1 MDLNADDA
9 DPQRAQKA
17 SQLKWDKKRKRFV
30 KDTPGE
36 DNKKMIRGESGA
48 LLPATFK
55 SGRYAEWK
63 KNAHR
68 HSGQRSAPQ
77 SHKSTGLASADTIL
91 KGRREKEKVSWEG
104 TGRRLTVVA
113 AAEERSRTEEAPFVR
128 IMYRVDGT
136 VLVAEWTGGG
146 DKITAEQPALAMWH
160 TSLLGDV
167 PLSVLRAGELS
178 PIQPQHVSRLLEQDI
193 LARSPFEG
201 AG

>member
-63 KNAHR
+63 KSAHR
-68 HSGQRSAPQ
+68 HSGQRSGPQ
-77 SHKSTGLASADTIL
+77 SHKSTGLASAETIL
-91 KGRREKEKVSWEG
+91 KGRREKEKVSREG
-104 TGRRLTVVA
+104 TGTRLTVAA
-113 AAEERSRTEEAPFVR
+113 AAEECSRTEE
-128 IMYRVDGT
+128 
-136 VLVAEWTGGG
+136 
-146 DKITAEQPALAMWH
+146 
-160 TSLLGDV
+160 TSLVGTCIYCVQHESECAAGASD
-167 PLSVLRAGELS
+167 RAAEDDRTATAGVAGGVDQEDMISKAVVGEMHAGPPTVASCGPWVCLEAGVTW
-178 PIQPQHVSRLLEQDI
+178 VS
-193 LARSPFEG
+193 
-201 AG
+201 

>member
-63 KNAHR
+63 KTAHR
-68 HSGQRSAPQ
+68 HSGQNAGRQ
-77 SHKSTGLASADTIL
+77 SHDTGLASAETIL
-91 KGRREKEKVSWEG
+91 KGRREKEKVSSCDLV
-104 TGRRLTVVA
+104 TGLTDA
-113 AAEERSRTEEAPFVR
+113 AAAKKWSHLEEASFIDNVFGMNG
-128 IMYRVDGT
+128 I
-136 VLVAEWTGGG
+136 
-146 DKITAEQPALAMWH
+146 
-160 TSLLGDV
+160 
-167 PLSVLRAGELS
+167 RA
-178 PIQPQHVSRLLEQDI
+178 R
-193 LARSPFEG
+193 
-201 AG
+201 